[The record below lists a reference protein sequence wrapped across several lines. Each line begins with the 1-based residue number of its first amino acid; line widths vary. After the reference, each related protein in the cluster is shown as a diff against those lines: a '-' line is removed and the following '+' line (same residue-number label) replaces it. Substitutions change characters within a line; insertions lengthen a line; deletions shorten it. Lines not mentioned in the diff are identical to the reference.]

1 MVTSDDAPADRPA
14 LTLESMTEE
23 QFQQLLKETVAS
35 LGGFRCFSHAARQDI
50 AGEAILQVLDS
61 GRLDP
66 SREPVAYIKKAA
78 ARLAAKWSRQL
89 KAETLVDDG
98 RHLEAAAAAAA
109 CREGHSTDP
118 QECMVRDGD
127 AANRNLWGPT
137 DDEEFHRS
145 GRRCHR
151 RHPRPPDPESGP
163 AAPTRREPGRQR
175 RPARHVQESGRSA
188 MAARAHR
195 DPQHTR
201 DQRSSAAGAHRVG
214 PLTARGQWLTCTTP
228 TPAGGPPTTRRTL
241 W

>member
-1 MVTSDDAPADRPA
+1 
-14 LTLESMTEE
+14 MTEE

-137 DDEEFHRS
+137 DDEELIGLVDDAIDGIRAPQTRKVAQLRRQGVSPADSAAQLGTSRNQVDQQWRRGRTAIRS
-145 GRRCHR
+145 T
-151 RHPRPPDPESGP
+151 P
-163 AAPTRREPGRQR
+163 AISDRL
-175 RPARHVQESGRSA
+175 RPAHIASARSRPEDSG
-188 MAARAHR
+188 
-195 DPQHTR
+195 
-201 DQRSSAAGAHRVG
+201 
-214 PLTARGQWLTCTTP
+214 
-228 TPAGGPPTTRRTL
+228 
-241 W
+241 